1 MFSSGFLRSY
11 FESLRRNAFN
21 LFAPPINIYIYT
33 RGGCISRRIR
43 EGGEKI
49 EIIEFFDEKICSDNW
64 IKFLAPISRDSSRNY
79 VLSIN

>member
-11 FESLRRNAFN
+11 FESLRRNALN
-21 LFAPPINIYIYT
+21 LFAPSINIYIYIYIK
-33 RGGCISRRIR
+33 GVSRIR
-43 EGGEKI
+43 EDGKKI